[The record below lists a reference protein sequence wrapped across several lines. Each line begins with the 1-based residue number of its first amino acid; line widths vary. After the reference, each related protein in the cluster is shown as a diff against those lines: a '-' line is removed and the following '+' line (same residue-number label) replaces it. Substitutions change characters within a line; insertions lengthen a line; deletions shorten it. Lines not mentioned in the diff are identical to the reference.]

1 MPVPVPSSAPMSSA
15 TPHHTAAAA
24 NSGLFLAAAL
34 PPLLAFNQTPAATLY
49 NQLLALAGW
58 GLALLLWARSTPGW
72 RAGLKSPAAMALALL
87 LVAPM
92 SSVVWRG
99 LPPSLGLG
107 ATAIIGAG
115 LAVLLVAQG
124 LSTSAR
130 LLAAEAFCWG
140 LLATGLLTVVV
151 CIVQVFLP
159 AAADGT
165 FIARSGVVGSAVGNL
180 RQPNHLASLMMWSSI
195 AAVFITEKRG
205 WRMALA
211 PLLLAFVFTV
221 VLSASRTG
229 YAGIALLAVWG
240 VVDRKLSRSARL
252 CLLATPLMLGVS
264 WWGMSVWSAESGH
277 AFRAASRLSEG
288 AGSPSRLA
296 ILRDAWAL
304 TTANP
309 LLGVGWGEFNFA
321 WSLTPF
327 PDRPIAF
334 FDHTHNIASQLAVE
348 MGLPWAGAVLL
359 LLAWAVVKGW
369 HAAFGRESYLPLSI
383 SVVLLALAFG
393 AFKKFEVHGS
403 ILGAMLLAWGAWEI
417 WRTPSTHDD
426 DSSLRRAA
434 LMIVLAI
441 ALHSLVEYPL
451 WYAYFLLPAC
461 FALGLVLS
469 ADAPSTSAATAPWQ
483 VIGALLIAGSA
494 FAVLDYQRVVAIYM
508 PSEDSVPLNERIANG
523 QRSIFFSHQA
533 DYAAATS
540 QPPGPLAL
548 AAARRTA
555 FNLIDTRLL
564 MHWSLSLEKTGDLE
578 GARFLADR
586 LREFR
591 NPTGDN
597 WFANCE
603 IAASAPTMPQCQPAS
618 GVIDW
623 RTLR

>member
-1 MPVPVPSSAPMSSA
+1 MSSA
-15 TPHHTAAAA
+15 TPHHTSPAATF
-24 NSGLFLAAAL
+24 GLVLAAAL

-87 LVAPM
+87 LAAPM
-92 SSVVWRG
+92 SSVVWRA

-140 LLATGLLTVVV
+140 LLVTGLLTVVV

-159 AAADGT
+159 AVADGN

-195 AAVFITEKRG
+195 AAVFITEKRS

-211 PLLLAFVFTV
+211 PLLFAFTFTV

-264 WWGMSVWSAESGH
+264 WWGMSLWSAESGH

-348 MGLPWAGAVLL
+348 LGLPWAGAVLL
-359 LLAWAVVKGW
+359 LLAWALW
-369 HAAFGRESYLPLSI
+369 T
-383 SVVLLALAFG
+383 
-393 AFKKFEVHGS
+393 
-403 ILGAMLLAWGAWEI
+403 AWRSPSEKAED
-417 WRTPSTHDD
+417 TP
-426 DSSLRRAA
+426 LRRMA
-434 LMIVLAI
+434 LMIVLTI

-461 FALGLVLS
+461 FALGLALP
-469 ADAPSTSAATAPWQ
+469 AEAPAKPAGATPWRM
-483 VIGALLIAGSA
+483 IGGLLIAGSA
-494 FAVLDYQRVVAIYM
+494 FAVWDYQRVVAIYM
-508 PSEDSVPLNERIANG
+508 PSEDAMPLDARIADG
-523 QRSIFFSHQA
+523 QRSLFFSHQA

-540 QPPGPLAL
+540 QPPGPFAL
-548 AAARRTA
+548 EAARRTA
-555 FNLIDTRLL
+555 FNLIDARLL
-564 MHWSLSLEKTGDLE
+564 MHWSQSLEKTGDVQ